1 MKGSSRRYSK
11 EDAQEGNAE
20 IGPLPADI
28 DMDAEMD
35 EAEYARSDCEGI
47 YVSNVDSYSFYV
59 LLFYALHALC
69 LLMIVF
75 VVIFVF

>member
-1 MKGSSRRYSK
+1 
-11 EDAQEGNAE
+11 
-20 IGPLPADI
+20 
-28 DMDAEMD
+28 MDAEMD

-75 VVIFVF
+75 VVVFVF